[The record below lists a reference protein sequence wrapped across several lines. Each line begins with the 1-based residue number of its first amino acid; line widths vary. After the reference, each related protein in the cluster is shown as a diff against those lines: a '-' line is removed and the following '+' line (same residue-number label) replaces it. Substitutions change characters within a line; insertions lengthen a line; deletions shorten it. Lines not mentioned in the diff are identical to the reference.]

1 MLKYKYLIKSC
12 VCFVFLLFST
22 LEEYQIKDNLAVLRF
37 PKKATKI
44 TFISLQSLPNFAWA

>member
-1 MLKYKYLIKSC
+1 M
-12 VCFVFLLFST
+12 FWF
-22 LEEYQIKDNLAVLRF
+22 LEEDQISDNLAVLRC